1 VSPAVNTARCGS
13 YELVAQRENSMFV
26 GEDGSVCLYAEHPY
40 LVRLGPDADESVLR
54 GALSIPRG
62 GSEGQLRFGNFIG
75 RAELGGRRLDV
86 RSRRLDSAAAAEM
99 LDDVSGWFSSLPFGV
114 ASPVSAGYFT
124 KRERSPRVLYHAF
137 ALLRDAFRRLGP
149 HDLCAA
155 LDQILA
161 RPYESLAADE
171 PRLVPVGAVSRIDPE
186 TLAAIPSAPELLRRV
201 APGSVLTA
209 TPAVRRMNGLLPELI
224 RARPFLHSTDNPENR
239 FVAGA
244 IDSMVDLLRRFERL
258 TREVGGPARATNAR
272 EAAEISDF
280 LRRCRR
286 HRVLDRIRGTPEIP
300 RHSSALRSKPGYR
313 DLLRL
318 HGELQ
323 ARSHAS
329 TPHDAERLLESRDAA
344 DIYELWCYVKVV
356 ATLERLLGPPHARD
370 RFEVTDFQ
378 AELRWGYSVSWPEVT
393 ALYNATFS
401 RTDARGQQAGF
412 RSYSLRLR
420 PDIVLRSN
428 DGRLNLLDAKMKRHF
443 LGAVDAGDDG
453 TDGAAS
459 DTFKPEDLHK
469 MHAYRDALS
478 ADSVWV
484 LYPGTR
490 HSVDRFPA
498 PEGPTGTKRPRFR
511 GVGAIALKPSANHDG
526 GLTQA
531 LAGLI

>member
-1 VSPAVNTARCGS
+1 MSPAVKKAHCGS
-13 YELVAQRENSMFV
+13 YELVAQHENSMFAA
-26 GEDGSVCLYAEHPY
+26 EDGSLRLYAEHPY
-40 LVRLGPDADESVLR
+40 LVRLGPDADGSALR
-54 GALSIPRG
+54 GALSIPEG
-62 GSEGQLRFGNFIG
+62 GSEGRLRFGNFIG

-86 RSRRLDSAAAAEM
+86 RSKRLDSAAAEGM
-99 LDDVSGWFSSLPFGV
+99 LDDVSGWFSSLPFGA
-114 ASPVSAGYFT
+114 ASPVKAAYSS
-124 KRERSPRVLYHAF
+124 KRDQSPRVLYHGF

-149 HDLCAA
+149 HDLRAA
-155 LDQILA
+155 LERILV

-171 PRLVPVGAVSRIDPE
+171 PRLVPVGAASRIDPE

-201 APGSVLTA
+201 DPDSALAA
-209 TPAVRRMNGLLPELI
+209 TPAVRRMNGLLPELV
-224 RARPFLHSTDNPENR
+224 RTRPFLHSTDNPENR
-239 FVAGA
+239 FVAGT
-244 IDSMVDLLRRFERL
+244 IDAMVDLLRRFERL
-258 TREVGGPARATNAR
+258 TREAGGPARATNAR
-272 EAAEISDF
+272 EAGEISDF

-286 HRVLDRIRGTPEIP
+286 HRVLDQLRGTPEIP
-300 RHSSALRSKPGYR
+300 RHSAALRSKPGYR

-318 HGELQ
+318 HDALQ
-323 ARSHAS
+323 ARSHTS

-370 RFEVTDFQ
+370 RFEATAFQ

-401 RTDARGQQAGF
+401 RADARGHKAGF

-420 PDIVLRSN
+420 PDIVLRSG

-443 LGAVDAGDDG
+443 LGAIDADDEEA
-453 TDGAAS
+453 DGAAG
-459 DTFKPEDLHK
+459 DTFKPDDLHK

-490 HSVDRFPA
+490 PSPDRFTA
-498 PEGPTGTKRPRFR
+498 PEGPMETEPPRFR
-511 GVGAIALKPSANHDG
+511 GVGAIALKPGANHDG
-526 GLTQA
+526 GLAQA
-531 LAGLI
+531 LVGLI